1 MRRGRST
8 APVSFPTCTP
18 SASPL
23 WVEPRC
29 GVPLVGDGWTHS
41 TVSASLETSGAASS
55 HPRRAHGTRP
65 AKTSDRR
72 ASSSTCRIYLS
83 VETKGNHVAQSRRG
97 GGRHLRRPDRS
108 LNGFNQ
114 HRWSLMLLH
123 AIRIHV
129 TIMVARHHP
138 HGWAIGTA
146 TRRGRSRRIPR
157 SFGFQPDIP
166 GSR

>member
-97 GGRHLRRPDRS
+97 GGRHLLRPDRS

-114 HRWSLMLLH
+114 HRRSLTILH
-123 AIRIHV
+123 AR
-129 TIMVARHHP
+129 RHP
-138 HGWAIGTA
+138 HSWGEWSGNEA
-146 TRRGRSRRIPR
+146 RPDRERGPRYPEIRTLWMLRI
-157 SFGFQPDIP
+157 
-166 GSR
+166 